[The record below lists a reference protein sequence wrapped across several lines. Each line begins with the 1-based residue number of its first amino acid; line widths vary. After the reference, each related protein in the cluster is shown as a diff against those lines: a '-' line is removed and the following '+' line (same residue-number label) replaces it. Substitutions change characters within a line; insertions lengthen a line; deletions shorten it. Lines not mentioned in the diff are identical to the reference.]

1 MFSLV
6 IWSSRTVENCS
17 LISFVVL
24 TSLGMFSGSRGT
36 HKFQFLTFLKGPV
49 PVKFQF
55 LFVSNMGPGSEFF
68 LNFQVLP
75 IPVLR
80 EITLSSNIQNIKMD
94 NEKKKLKK
102 S

>member
-1 MFSLV
+1 MELQ
-6 IWSSRTVENCS
+6 NCRE
-17 LISFVVL
+17 L
-24 TSLGMFSGSRGT
+24 FSGSRGT